1 MLKGGIKVLEIKNL
15 TKSFDRC
22 LFDDLSFKFQDQGM
36 YVIVGESGCGKSTLL
51 NMIGGLDKK
60 YEGSIEIDGKEIRS
74 ISNYIRKYIGFIFQQ
89 FYLIEEMNV
98 KENMHLIACFKR
110 VYYERMEKYLNQL
123 KLKDLTQYNACILSG
138 GQKQRV
144 AIFRSFI
151 AKHPIIL
158 CDEPTGALDQK
169 NSEEVFKIL
178 KNLSKEKLVIVIT
191 HDKYLAKK
199 YHDYLY
205 EIKDCKLRCIHQNN
219 SIKKQSLPEKTRKK
233 SFFNFLIKDFKLSWK
248 SSFIVIQV
256 LFLAILS
263 IMLTLSLTRS
273 TRQQI
278 HEQLEQIIPSTT
290 LILKK
295 KNNQMIHQE
304 ELEKIKHVD
313 INYHFLQ
320 NDDIE
325 FLGISSLKKYQA
337 KNTLYISDYIQK
349 PRGKIQGKKI
359 MSDQEIILSK
369 STYDQ
374 LLYVTQ
380 QKNLIN
386 QSVYLYFNYQNKIQ
400 AYKVK
405 IVGVEKRNT
414 LMETLYF
421 KEYAFNH
428 IIQNIYGINEGQTA
442 FLQVKNKKIIKEL
455 ENLYP
460 YYQFKL
466 ANSSLSSS
474 IDDKFQQIEFIL
486 LCFSSLAVVTACFL
500 LGVVLYLMVIKK
512 KKYFAIIQTLGASMK
527 QMMFI
532 VLFRGLCMSF
542 VAFIEAFLVLNQLFI
557 FINHLI
563 KENISDL
570 INQFLVVDKKLIFLI
585 LIVIICLTCICSII
599 PLRKVKQ
606 IDIVDAL
613 KS

>member
-1 MLKGGIKVLEIKNL
+1 MLKGGVEMLEIKSL

-22 LFDDLSFKFQDQGM
+22 LFDDVSITFQDKGM
-36 YVIVGESGCGKSTLL
+36 YVIVGESGSGKSTLL

-60 YEGSIEIDGKEIRS
+60 YEGSIEIDGIEIRS
-74 ISNYIRKYIGFIFQQ
+74 ISNYIRKYVGFIFQQ
-89 FYLIEEMNV
+89 FYLIEDMNV
-98 KENMHLIACFKR
+98 KENMGLISYFKR
-110 VYYERMEKYLNQL
+110 IYKGKREKYLNQL
-123 KLKDLTQYNACILSG
+123 KIKDLIQYNTHILSG

-158 CDEPTGALDQK
+158 CDEPTGALDQR

-178 KNLSKEKLVIVIT
+178 KNLSKEKLIIVIT

-205 EIKDCKLRCIHQNN
+205 EIKDCKLECIHQN
-219 SIKKQSLPEKTRKK
+219 KWVEKQSLPEKTRKK
-233 SFFNFLIKDFKLSWK
+233 SFFNFLIKDFKLSWR
-248 SSFIVIQV
+248 SSLIVIQV

-263 IMLTLSLTRS
+263 IMLTLSLTKS

-295 KNNQMIHQE
+295 KNNQMISQE
-304 ELEKIKHVD
+304 ELEKIKHTD

-325 FLGISSLKKYQA
+325 FLGISSLKKYRA

-349 PRGKIQGKKI
+349 PQGKIQGKKM
-359 MSDQEIILSK
+359 MSNQEIVLSK

-374 LLYVTQ
+374 LLYITQ

-386 QSVYLYFNYQNKIQ
+386 QNVYLYFNYHNDIQ
-400 AYKVK
+400 KCKVK
-405 IVGVEKRNT
+405 IVGVEKRDT
-414 LMETLYF
+414 LMETIYF

-428 IIQNIYGINEGQTA
+428 LIQNLYQIDKGQTA
-442 FLQVKNKKIIKEL
+442 FLQVKNKQVIKKL
-455 ENLYP
+455 KNLYP

-474 IDDKFQQIEFIL
+474 IDDKFQQVEFIL
-486 LCFSSLAVVTACFL
+486 LCFSSLAIVTACFL
-500 LGVVLYLMVIKK
+500 LGVVLYLTVIKK
-512 KKYFAIIQTLGASMK
+512 KRYFAIIQTLGASVK
-527 QMMFI
+527 QIMLI
-532 VLFRGLCMSF
+532 VLFQGLCMSL
-542 VAFIEAFLVLNQLFI
+542 VAFVEAFVVINQLFV
-557 FINHLI
+557 FINRFI

-570 INQFLVVDKKLIFLI
+570 IQQFLVVDYKLILMI
-585 LIVIICLTCICSII
+585 LIVIIGLTFICSII

-606 IDIVDAL
+606 IDIIDAL